1 MLESAKS
8 MWNAIIGLLDA
19 PNNRKL
25 LIKPMALVHT
35 YLKNVQESSDPDF
48 LALFYSALFQ
58 CIAEQRDWKKGEK
71 ITEEAFVYMPQT
83 H

>member
-1 MLESAKS
+1 

-25 LIKPMALVHT
+25 LIKPMALVHS

-48 LALFYSALFQ
+48 LALFYSALF
-58 CIAEQRDWKKGEK
+58 
-71 ITEEAFVYMPQT
+71 
-83 H
+83 